1 MVKAFFPALLLLFSL
16 SLFKPFFFI
25 CVFVC
30 AALCYRLIDCIG
42 TLDLNGEC
50 KENRY
55 EIFPVFHPSFRRY
68 GMVCAYCVM
77 WHQFN
82 PFVYTIWYGLQNIRE
97 HFFHL
102 LLKNVLIAARLCM
115 KSLFEHDQWP
125 FQLSHGCVA
134 AKEWTKENNCE
145 KHVHSDS
152 RISIWLSS
160 RQGRRAIQKKQLFET
175 FTCVIGLVY

>member
-102 LLKNVLIAARLCM
+102 LLKNVLIAARLCV

-134 AKEWTKENNCE
+134 AKEWTKKIIARNTYTQTHAFRFGCRVDRKGEQY
-145 KHVHSDS
+145 K
-152 RISIWLSS
+152 
-160 RQGRRAIQKKQLFET
+160 KKQLFET